1 MDEQTLQQLL
11 TNPGNYDWIC
21 KFEIFRSNEK
31 SNSLMEI
38 QNVDRI
44 RITDANYIIWM
55 SESNV

>member
-44 RITDANYIIWM
+44 NFIIWM
-55 SESNV
+55 SASNV